1 MRKCNK
7 CSTERKV
14 SKFRYG
20 KRTCKK
26 CEYRWKQ
33 RFLRSLV
40 QDKRLTAKERLA
52 FRLGY
57 MGTAF
62 MMMSPHLLAHGSMGA
77 VTYVVA
83 GILLTPQVFILKQWN
98 LVAVNLNVA
107 IGYLIYLYNL

>member
-7 CSTERKV
+7 CNKEKIT

-40 QDKRLTAKERLA
+40 QDRRLTAKERLA

>member
-7 CSTERKV
+7 CNKEKKT

-40 QDKRLTAKERLA
+40 QDRRLTAKERLA

-62 MMMSPHLLAHGSMGA
+62 MMMSPHLLSYGSIGA
-77 VTYVVA
+77 ITYVIA
-83 GILLTPQVFILKQWN
+83 GVLLTPQVFILKQWN